1 MFRFLIIASLLG
13 VALSLSV
20 PVAAQ
25 ETPPPTPIIN
35 VEASI
40 EPEVTLDELLQRA
53 LQNNPQLPIAR
64 QNLEAARQR
73 VGANRVLD
81 NPVLQ
86 VVPGLTG
93 TREARDEEII
103 LSQPLDLF
111 GQRRARRGAFEAEAR
126 RNTVTGSAGST
137 ALHAVFTILIF
148 DFGSNKR
155 ERRAL
160 EAESHA
166 QEAQVALL
174 HGVQSEYLQALVGVR
189 ANEAALESA
198 LGATLPASLTGTL
211 GNLSGAAPPPNVAAP
226 GTITENTIPRLEC
239 PPLNPS
245 TSDSPSTDATTSTEG
260 GRLTYEP

>member
-1 MFRFLIIASLLG
+1 MFRFLVIASLLG

-64 QNLEAARQR
+64 QNLDAARQR
-73 VGANRVLD
+73 VGANRVLN

-86 VVPGLTG
+86 VVPGLAG

-111 GQRRARRGAFEAEAR
+111 GQRRARRGVFEAEAR

-137 ALHAVFTILIF
+137 ALRAVFTILIF
-148 DFGSNKR
+148 DFG
-155 ERRAL
+155 
-160 EAESHA
+160 
-166 QEAQVALL
+166 
-174 HGVQSEYLQALVGVR
+174 
-189 ANEAALESA
+189 
-198 LGATLPASLTGTL
+198 
-211 GNLSGAAPPPNVAAP
+211 
-226 GTITENTIPRLEC
+226 
-239 PPLNPS
+239 
-245 TSDSPSTDATTSTEG
+245 
-260 GRLTYEP
+260 